1 MSTISLREE
10 RVFWQE
16 AYLGRTFDFRSQ
28 LNFTRF
34 DDCVFVDCI
43 LLLDE
48 GTEQLSF
55 TSCTFKDC
63 NIDKIED
70 NVIRGILSE
79 NNTFHRP
86 IAARKADFDKRLAE
100 ALQNQTR
107 K

>member
-16 AYLGRTFDFRSQ
+16 AYHGQTFDFRSQ

-43 LLLDE
+43 VLLDE
-48 GTEQLSF
+48 GTEQLAF
-55 TSCTFKDC
+55 TNCTFKDS
-63 NIDKIED
+63 NIDRIDED
-70 NVIRGILSE
+70 AVRGIRSD
-79 NNTFHRP
+79 NNVFERP
-86 IAARKADFDKRLAE
+86 IALRKADFDKRLAE